1 MSAQTA
7 DTLPQPRAFP
17 PGNMITLLVGPEEQ
31 AMVVHGDCLSR
42 YSEFFTAALKKEWR
56 EGQSRI
62 IKLPEETPP
71 LMGYYIEHLY
81 GGPLPTHKLKAGPLV
96 LDAEQPSYELL
107 ATLYVLGERMLDTY
121 YRNKI
126 IQEFLRLVRFN
137 EYGPSINDSWPG
149 PKAVSTIYQGTTEES
164 PARRLM
170 VDFVVNYSNSATY
183 GGFAAAD
190 PGFLMDVGKA
200 LLKKVQFKLSTSDF
214 RGLSMSAEQYL
225 VREEA

>member
-7 DTLPQPRAFP
+7 NALPQPRAFP

-56 EGQSRI
+56 EGQSRT
-62 IKLPEETPP
+62 IKLPEET
-71 LMGYYIEHLY
+71 LLDMGYYIEHLY
-81 GGPLPTHKLKAGPLV
+81 GVPLPTHKLKSGPLV

-137 EYGPSINDSWPG
+137 EYGPSITDSWPG